1 MGKPRKRSLINGD
14 SRLSNTMGIS
24 DNRSTPE
31 LDMADPTYLLQ
42 HHHDNPNSIP
52 PLWDSMDMEALMTNM
67 QATSDTSSASFPL
80 AAADWSCFDN
90 FHSSGLSSTS
100 TYSSLHTI
108 SDSGYR
114 SEDAISPELAND
126 RTGQE
131 HDCQRDACAILQ
143 NMVSSS
149 SGAVGGV
156 EAGSSTA
163 HSFDGGYNKSSQS
176 LTHALRANREAI
188 EQLGSLLNCACA
200 KSPHQML
207 LHASIVSRILIR
219 YKEEVSRALKSTV
232 EEDVEAKGCQA
243 QLLPQC
249 TGRDKLRRQITTS
262 SSDQPRM
269 VIGSLTV
276 DDEEVE
282 AVVKV
287 HLIFGELRK
296 IAQLL
301 EGFCTQMRN
310 TGPVDHLSQTLYSWL
325 SNEHAAIVNF
335 VQTGLAEMRL

>member
-1 MGKPRKRSLINGD
+1 
-14 SRLSNTMGIS
+14 
-24 DNRSTPE
+24 
-31 LDMADPTYLLQ
+31 MADSNYLLQ
-42 HHHDNPNSIP
+42 HHHHNPSNVP

-80 AAADWSCFDN
+80 TAEDWSCFDN
-90 FHSSGLSSTS
+90 FHSSDFSSTS
-100 TYSSLHTI
+100 TYSSLQTI

-126 RTGQE
+126 RTDQD
-131 HDCQRDACAILQ
+131 HDCQREACAILQ
-143 NMVSSS
+143 NIVSSS
-149 SGAVGGV
+149 SGAA
-156 EAGSSTA
+156 AGTGAGLSIA
-163 HSFDGGYNKSSQS
+163 HPFDNGHNKSSQS

-188 EQLGSLLNCACA
+188 EQLGSLLNCVCA

-232 EEDVEAKGCQA
+232 EKDGEAKSCQA
-243 QLLPQC
+243 QILPQGA
-249 TGRDKLRRQITTS
+249 GRDKSRRPTMTT

-287 HLIFGELRK
+287 HLVFGELRK

-310 TGPVDHLSQTLYSWL
+310 TGPADHLSQTLYSWL

>member
-1 MGKPRKRSLINGD
+1 M
-14 SRLSNTMGIS
+14 
-24 DNRSTPE
+24 
-31 LDMADPTYLLQ
+31 DMADPNCLLQ
-42 HHHDNPNSIP
+42 NHTSTMP
-52 PLWDSMDMEALMTNM
+52 PLWDSMDMEALMSNM
-67 QATSDTSSASFPL
+67 QTSSDASTSSFHLPT
-80 AAADWSCFDN
+80 ADWSCFDN
-90 FHSSGLSSTS
+90 FHNSDLSSAS

-114 SEDAISPELAND
+114 SEDAISSDLAND
-126 RTGQE
+126 PTAQG
-131 HDCQRDACAILQ
+131 HDCQREACAILQ
-143 NMVSSS
+143 NIVSVAPYSTA
-149 SGAVGGV
+149 G
-156 EAGSSTA
+156 AGSSIA
-163 HSFDGGYNKSSQS
+163 APFDHDHNKSSQS

-188 EQLGSLLNCACA
+188 EQLGLLLNCACA

-219 YKEEVSRALKSTV
+219 YKEEVSRALKGTI
-232 EEDVEAKGCQA
+232 EDDEGATNRQ
-243 QLLPQC
+243 PQIMSQGA
-249 TGRDKLRRQITTS
+249 GRDNSRRPTMPTPA
-262 SSDQPRM
+262 DQPRM

-287 HLIFGELRK
+287 HLVFGELRK

-310 TGPVDHLSQTLYSWL
+310 TGPVDNLSQTLYSWL